1 MTSRARKILEEAL
14 TLPEEDRL
22 YLVEALQESIEPVE
36 SHEEVSPKPQPAPAL
51 NIPSPQERLAN
62 AARDGLVR
70 LAEPKACKTSTDK
83 TPPLRV
89 GGKPASEMVIEDRR

>member
-1 MTSRARKILEEAL
+1 MPSASYTQHLLEKIRA
-14 TLPEEDRL
+14 LPEDKIAEVEDFVDFLKVRG
-22 YLVEALQESIEPVE
+22 ES
-36 SHEEVSPKPQPAPAL
+36 PQPVPTL
-51 NIPSPQERLAN
+51 SSSSPQERLEN

-70 LAEPKACKTSTDK
+70 LQEPSTCKSSTEK